1 VTPAGRSSVFHK
13 YRVSLDATSLG
24 LGAIPPKR
32 VRDAVLRALVAEGV
46 DAVLWQNQPVP
57 GQKLFRDRT
66 GFGQNSFGPIA
77 AGSGP
82 GCPWDHAAPVDYD
95 LAQYPETTRLLD
107 RSLCLFSQTYPIA
120 PQPRELAE
128 AYGAAFAKV
137 WSKLDEV
144 LEGVP
149 AEGGSPPP
157 PTLAARPAP

>member
-13 YRVSLDATSLG
+13 YRVSLDAARLG
-24 LGAIPPKR
+24 LGAIPPRR

-66 GFGQNSFGPIA
+66 GFGKVAG
-77 AGSGP
+77 GSGP

-95 LAQYPETTRLLD
+95 LAQYPESTRLLD

-120 PQPRELAE
+120 PQPPELAE

-137 WSKLDEV
+137 WSQLDEV
-144 LEGVP
+144 LEGAP
-149 AEGGSPPP
+149 AEGTPPP
-157 PTLAARPAP
+157 PATVAARPAP